1 MKKTVIK
8 PFAILTKYMKHIF
21 IAIILLLAIG
31 ETHAQKWFT
40 PASKWYYGAESAGPI
55 THNSPL
61 EISFVKDTIIEG
73 KLCLKYQT
81 PFENVTNYLGSLSS
95 FYIHSDTLTQAQ
107 HVYFN
112 GRFQVL
118 YDFNKQIGDTL
129 FIPAFGETRHIIASD
144 SGTWVRIDSTGFD
157 TIGGKVFRT
166 MYYADLFPWQYDWVY
181 SGKVIEG
188 IGNITGLYP
197 DARNQPYAL
206 RLTGLR
212 CYQDDSLDL
221 KWGNI
226 ACDSVVSTSLNKI
239 DLLKNNISIYPNPFK
254 ENLAIDLSK
263 ITHKVSKITIINNI
277 GQVVL
282 NNEIIVKNN
291 VINLSTEKLK
301 NGLYFCIITINNNI
315 LTYKILKQ

>member
-1 MKKTVIK
+1 MKNI
-8 PFAILTKYMKHIF
+8 FA
-21 IAIILLLAIG
+21 AILLLFCLA

-40 PASKWYYGAESAGPI
+40 PASKWYYGAESAGPETYNI
-55 THNSPL
+55 PL
-61 EISFVKDTIIEG
+61 EISYSKDTIIEG

-81 PFENVTNYLGSLSS
+81 PFENRTNYLGSLSS

-107 HVYFN
+107 YVYFN
-112 GRFQVL
+112 NRFQVL
-118 YDFNKQIGDTL
+118 YDFNKKIGDTL
-129 FIPAFGETRHIIASD
+129 FIPAFGETRHVIPSD

-166 MYYADLFPWQYDWVY
+166 MYYADLFPWQYDWTY

-197 DARNQPYAL
+197 NATNQPYAL

-226 ACDSVVSTSLNKI
+226 ACDSVVSTALNKI
-239 DLLKNNISIYPNPFK
+239 DLLKNDITIYPNPFN
-254 ENLAIDLSK
+254 EYINIDLSK
-263 ITHKVSKITIINNI
+263 TSVQVSEIVLMNSI
-277 GQVVL
+277 GEVVL
-282 NNEIIVKNN
+282 TNFSASFNTIHN
-291 VINLSTEKLK
+291 INTSTLK
-301 NGLYFCIITINNNI
+301 SGLYLCKIKAGDMELN
-315 LTYKILKQ
+315 YKIIKP